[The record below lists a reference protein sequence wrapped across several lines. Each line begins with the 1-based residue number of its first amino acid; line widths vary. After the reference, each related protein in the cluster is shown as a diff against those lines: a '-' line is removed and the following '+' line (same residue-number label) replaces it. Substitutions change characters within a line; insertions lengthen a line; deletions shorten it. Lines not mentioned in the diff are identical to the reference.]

1 MFRLICLLVGY
12 VCGNVLFA
20 EVVARVVAHRSIFDL
35 GNGNPGMANTAR
47 SLGPAAAVACLV
59 GDLGKVILAVLV
71 CSALLP
77 GVDGAVVAGWAGIGA
92 TLGHDYPL
100 WRGFRG
106 GKGVATLSATIFL
119 VSWRYGIV
127 AAAVAAATLLLS
139 GYLSIAAVVAAA
151 AFALLLLLRANIELA
166 LVGCAVFALALCGQ
180 WTNLWGIRDGTAT
193 RDLSSRR

>member
-1 MFRLICLLVGY
+1 MVVTALYSDGSSKTLTSGY
-12 VCGNVLFA
+12 SVKEFSSQKEGTCKVYVTYGKK
-20 EVVARVVAHRSIFDL
+20 
-35 GNGNPGMANTAR
+35 
-47 SLGPAAAVACLV
+47 AAALTLLGDMLKAVAAALI
-59 GDLGKVILAVLV
+59 GY
-71 CSALLP
+71 ALL
-77 GVDGAVVAGWAGIGA
+77 GMCGAYVAGLFCVIG
-92 TLGHDYPL
+92 HMFPVYY
-100 WRGFRG
+100 GFRG